1 MLTTPSGPGSFG
13 DPMPSETEDTGSK
26 AGRGTRAAVV
36 GAVAGLVPAIVIG
49 SLRFLADEPQYAE
62 QLAGN
67 AVFVLVYASPYLLTF
82 IASKEQRPAVRGGL
96 LAALGILSFAAS
108 FSSMSLATIA
118 LLPATFVIWFA
129 AARSLTASV
138 RPLATTLLAAIAGL
152 AVAATVGLSFF
163 VLVFGIQDP
172 EVRCWVLTRG
182 ADGQSVW
189 ESRPNVSSSPGGMSV
204 GLLRGNERGVCVS
217 DIISDSEAAMSIGV
231 LAIAFLGTLLISR
244 RPWLLIMRSHE

>member
-1 MLTTPSGPGSFG
+1 MPPGTG
-13 DPMPSETEDTGSK
+13 DTGST

-49 SLRFLADEPQYAE
+49 SLRFILADEPQHAE

-67 AVFVLVYASPYLLTF
+67 AVFVLVYASPYLLTLM
-82 IASKEQRPAVRGGL
+82 ASQEKRPAVRGGL

-108 FSSMSLATIA
+108 FSSMSLVTIA

-129 AARSLTASV
+129 AARSLTAAV
-138 RPLATTLLAAIAGL
+138 RPLAMTLLAAIAGL

-204 GLLRGNERGVCVS
+204 GPLSGSERGVCVS
-217 DIISDSEAAMSIGV
+217 DIISTSEAAMSIGI
-231 LAIAFLGTLLISR
+231 LAIAFLSTLLISKR
-244 RPWLLIMRSHE
+244 RGKRSGRRGQ